1 MKGIIGANWL
11 MLTPILLLSVGAV
24 AVIIERALFF
34 RRIHWKKPDRL
45 GEALELIGK
54 KPSQTLLGMFQDD
67 DCSPATEILEYA
79 VKPGNRTTPS
89 VYKQRLEALR
99 DRNIDAME
107 RHLSL
112 LPGIGNIATLLGLFG
127 TVSGM
132 ITAFTRM
139 TEAGSSD
146 PYVLAGG
153 ISRALVTTAAGLAV
167 AIPAMFAHQVLET
180 LVDRH
185 VDRMEDVV
193 NECLYKAGAAGA
205 RKRETEPAEK

>member
-1 MKGIIGANWL
+1 MKEIIGANWL
-11 MLTPILLLSVGAV
+11 VLAPIILLSVGAV
-24 AVIIERALFF
+24 AIIIERAVYF
-34 RRIHWKKPDRL
+34 RGIQWSRPDRL
-45 GEALELIGK
+45 DHALELFGE
-54 KPSQTLLGMFQDD
+54 QTASTISGLFEDGDR
-67 DCSPATEILEYA
+67 SPARVVLDYA
-79 VKPGNRTTPS
+79 LKPGSRITTS
-89 VYKQRLEALR
+89 LYKQRLEALR
-99 DRNIDAME
+99 DRQIDAME

-112 LPGIGNIATLLGLFG
+112 LPGIGNVATLMGLFG

-139 TEAGSSD
+139 TETGSSD

-167 AIPAMFAHQVLET
+167 AIPAMFAHQILET

-193 NECLYKAGAAGA
+193 NECLYKAGASGA
-205 RKRETEPAEK
+205 RKRESETS

>member
-1 MKGIIGANWL
+1 MKDLIGANWL
-11 MLTPILLLSVGAV
+11 VLTPISVLSVGAV
-24 AVIIERALFF
+24 AVIIERTFYF
-34 RRIHWKKPDRL
+34 RGIRWSRPDRL
-45 GEALELIGK
+45 DEALALFGGRSAGDIGG
-54 KPSQTLLGMFQDD
+54 LFDEND
-67 DCSPATEILEYA
+67 RSPATVVLEYA
-79 VKPGNRTTPS
+79 LRPGSRITTS
-89 VYKQRLEALR
+89 LYKQRLEAIR
-99 DRNIDAME
+99 DRQIDAME

-112 LPGIGNIATLLGLFG
+112 LPGIGNVATLMGLFG

-193 NECLYKAGAAGA
+193 NECLYKAGASGA
-205 RKRETEPAEK
+205 RKRDTETA